1 MMKSFV
7 FGLSIMTQS
16 MTMSTEAVGTVTSAL
31 STVDL
36 DVMSALNIVTMGNAT
51 MTPPSVFVREVF
63 ATMSNTPVKPLL

>member
-1 MMKSFV
+1 
-7 FGLSIMTQS
+7 MTQS

>member
-1 MMKSFV
+1 MKSFV
-7 FGLSIMTQS
+7 FELSIMTQS